1 MADEMNAMGTDR
13 NTQDTGLD
21 EHDPSRP
28 LAVPPRLACQLLS
41 VGLTRLYE
49 LLNTG
54 ELDSFHIGRA
64 RRITTASIRAY
75 IDRRLVTSA
84 KSSAGSL

>member
-1 MADEMNAMGTDR
+1 MNANLAD
-13 NTQDTGLD
+13 DD
-21 EHDPSRP
+21 FSKP

-49 LLNTG
+49 LLNAG

-64 RRITTASIRAY
+64 RRITTASIRGFIARQ
-75 IDRRLVTSA
+75 IVASRSGTDE
-84 KSSAGSL
+84 GP

>member
-1 MADEMNAMGTDR
+1 VTLVNDD
-13 NTQDTGLD
+13 
-21 EHDPSRP
+21 SSSP

-49 LLNTG
+49 LLNAG

-75 IDRRLVTSA
+75 IDRQLAARGN
-84 KSSAGSL
+84 SSAASP

>member
-1 MADEMNAMGTDR
+1 MSIQDVLSR
-13 NTQDTGLD
+13 NDL
-21 EHDPSRP
+21 PKP

-49 LLNTG
+49 LLNAG

-75 IDRRLVTSA
+75 IDRQLVIRG
-84 KSSAGSL
+84 SSSTGSS